1 MSRAMQVSVVPLCRL
16 FPWVLLL
23 LWVSAP
29 VFGQGF
35 LRAQGDRIVDGE
47 GREVLLR
54 GMGLGGWMLQEGYM
68 LRLKGENPQ
77 HRIRAR
83 IVDLI
88 GAEATER
95 FYILWRDRHM
105 TETDVKVLA
114 QAGFNSIRLP
124 MHYNLFTLPVEEEPD
139 PDRHTWLPTGF
150 ELVDRLLAW
159 CRAHRLY
166 LILDLHAAPG
176 GQGHDVNICD
186 RDTNRPSL
194 WEDPRNR
201 AKTVALWR
209 KLAERYANEPWIGGY
224 DLINEP
230 NWSFEGR
237 ERHGREDQ
245 TNAPLWALYQEIT
258 RAIREVDKNHMII
271 LGGNGWGNNYRGF
284 PGPWDDN
291 LVLSFHKYWNP
302 NTDEAIAPYLA
313 LREKYRVPI
322 WLGESGENSN
332 EWFRECVTLMERHR
346 IGWAWWPHKKVESRS
361 CIYTVV
367 PPAEYQQVLAF
378 WNGQGPR
385 PSREV
390 ALRALFGLAENLRA
404 ERCSYNAEVVQAL
417 IPRSTAP

>member
-1 MSRAMQVSVVPLCRL
+1 MNISAISPLIPLTCVILCLPEPVRAE
-16 FPWVLLL
+16 
-23 LWVSAP
+23 
-29 VFGQGF
+29 GF
-35 LRAQGDRIVDGE
+35 LRAQGDRIVDGQ
-47 GREVLLR
+47 GREVRLR

-77 HRIRAR
+77 HRIRQR
-83 IVDLI
+83 IVELI
-88 GAEATER
+88 GPEATER
-95 FYILWRDRHM
+95 FYTLWRARHM

-114 QAGFNSIRLP
+114 EAGFNSIRLP
-124 MHYNLFTLPVEEEPD
+124 MHYNLFTLPAEEEPE
-139 PDRHTWLPTGF
+139 PGRHTWLPTGF
-150 ELVDRLLAW
+150 EMVDRLLAW
-159 CRAHRLY
+159 CRPRRVY

-176 GQGHDVNICD
+176 GQGLDVNICD
-186 RDTNRPSL
+186 RDTNKPSL

-201 AKTVALWR
+201 QKTVALWR
-209 KLAERYANEPWIGGY
+209 KLAERYAEEPWIGGY

-237 ERHGREDQ
+237 DRHGREDQ
-245 TNAPLWALYQEIT
+245 TNAPLWALYREIT
-258 RAIREVDKNHMII
+258 RAIREVDRNHMII

-332 EWFRECVTLMERHR
+332 EWFRECVALMEKHR

-361 CIYTVV
+361 CVYTVR
-367 PPAEYQQVLAF
+367 PPAEYRELLEY
-378 WNGQGPR
+378 WNGGGAR
-385 PSREV
+385 PTREV
-390 ALRALFGLAENLRA
+390 AVRALFGLAENLRA
-404 ERCSYNAEVVQAL
+404 ERCQYNADVVEAL
-417 IPRSTAP
+417 IPQGRGR